1 MGVNGQKVLSRVQS
15 QSHCGVKALKTGPLE
30 AEQLLLLDSFN
41 SSVEYIRLDN
51 MIVVHVRV
59 LQHADNKESRNLS
72 CPVVHSV
79 L

>member
-1 MGVNGQKVLSRVQS
+1 MGVNGQKVLSRVRAIAELKLS
-15 QSHCGVKALKTGPLE
+15 KTGPLE